1 MKDQTHVDTTNQ
13 PASELTHISLCA
25 GYGGIDLGLHRVFG
39 QKLRTIAFS
48 EIEAFAVENL
58 LAKMEAGLLPAAPVW
73 TDLRTFPWADFQGV
87 DLLSGGFPCQPFSA
101 AGKRNADSDPRHL
114 FPAIIEGIRHAKPG
128 IVFLENV
135 EGIVSAKLAG
145 DDWRDPAGTSV
156 LLHVLR
162 ELERVGYKATAGIFS
177 ASEVGAPHQR
187 KRVFI
192 LAERNNQR
200 SPLAGFWQ
208 QSKVAFT
215 SDNAGEELAYDSSQ
229 GLEGLREC
237 CDSQGWEA
245 PIGHSGSCGDSW
257 QGRLADTNHQH
268 GHGEERGWNPETQGV
283 PSEHWQEEHSR
294 WQFGRADAE
303 GHQAW
308 PSRPGEPQHA
318 WEPPRVVANSNSLR
332 LEGWKGKLQESERGS
347 NVINAAISSEGY
359 AQGFAHTG
367 SLGRRRGSDGD
378 ERRLRGEIQVEGSCG
393 SGADGGMGNAEQFLL
408 PATREYGAMDE
419 ASGISTNGE
428 GGESTQTDPE
438 PGATREREV
447 NGSNASKCSKIEPPL
462 GGDADGPAGRMD
474 YAELCISCDNR
485 TDELRLLGNGVVP
498 ATAERA
504 FVKLMQELT
513 K

>member
-162 ELERVGYKATAGIFS
+162 ELERVGYRATAGIFS

-192 LAERNNQR
+192 LAYRSDSGLQGREWFRQTGTQGESGGYASECGSAMANNNSKREPQYSMSESISSESTSFGNCCSNR
-200 SPLAGFWQ
+200 GDAWQ
-208 QSKVAFT
+208 KVVWAAECEC
-215 SDNAGEELAYDSSQ
+215 SCEEPGCAGECGCLLICAGCGGAYS
-229 GLEGLREC
+229 EC
-237 CDSQGWEA
+237 GCYGPTQDGIEYEWRDG
-245 PIGHSGSCGDSW
+245 ILY
-257 QGRLADTNHQH
+257 GR
-268 GHGEERGWNPETQGV
+268 PE
-283 PSEHWQEEHSR
+283 
-294 WQFGRADAE
+294 
-303 GHQAW
+303 QAW
-308 PSRPGEPQHA
+308 PSRPGEQQHA
-318 WEPPRVVANSNSLR
+318 WEPPRVVGNA
-332 LEGWKGKLQESERGS
+332 SEF
-347 NVINAAISSEGY
+347 SE
-359 AQGFAHTG
+359 TEP
-367 SLGRRRGSDGD
+367 SLGR
-378 ERRLRGEIQVEGSCG
+378 
-393 SGADGGMGNAEQFLL
+393 
-408 PATREYGAMDE
+408 
-419 ASGISTNGE
+419 
-428 GGESTQTDPE
+428 
-438 PGATREREV
+438 
-447 NGSNASKCSKIEPPL
+447 
-462 GGDADGPAGRMD
+462 DADGPAGGMD

-504 FVKLMQELT
+504 FVTLMQELT

>member
-192 LAERNNQR
+192 LAERNDQR
-200 SPLAGFWQ
+200 SSLAGFWQ

-215 SDNAGEELAYDSSQ
+215 SDNAGEELAYDKSL
-229 GLEGLREC
+229 G
-237 CDSQGWEA
+237 
-245 PIGHSGSCGDSW
+245 I
-257 QGRLADTNHQH
+257 QGRWPSWLQEPRPHAGQALPVRGGDAGGEQWPSRPGEPQHAWDAGRMADTNHQH
-268 GHGEERGWNPETQGV
+268 GHGEERGGNPETQGV

-308 PSRPGEPQHA
+308 PSRPGEQQFA
-318 WEPPRVVANSNSLR
+318 WEPPRVCGGV
-332 LEGWKGKLQESERGS
+332 
-347 NVINAAISSEGY
+347 
-359 AQGFAHTG
+359 AHTG

-393 SGADGGMGNAEQFLL
+393 GGAEEAMGNAEQFLL

-428 GGESTQTDPE
+428 GGESTQTDPIA
-438 PGATREREV
+438 GATRKRE
-447 NGSNASKCSKIEPPL
+447 GDGGNASEFSETEPSL
-462 GGDADGPAGRMD
+462 GRDADGPAGGMD

-504 FVKLMQELT
+504 FVTLMQELT